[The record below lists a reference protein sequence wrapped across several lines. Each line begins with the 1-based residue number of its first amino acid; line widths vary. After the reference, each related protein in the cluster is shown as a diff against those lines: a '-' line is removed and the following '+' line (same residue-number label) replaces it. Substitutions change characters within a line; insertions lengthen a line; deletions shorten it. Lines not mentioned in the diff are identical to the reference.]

1 MKLVFAICL
10 LFSGITVFAQNVET
24 HMVEPAGV
32 YKEIN
37 MANDTRVCQL
47 LADSTYVG
55 RSKLA
60 DSVMR
65 NANSYT
71 PPVLYFLSNTLFS
84 MKKYEDAEYWFYIAQ
99 LRARY
104 DVNRCADKTANA
116 ANYNQT
122 FGPQIN
128 TYAIKVENID
138 TLTQIIKRAV
148 EFVKGNDEHYD
159 QRWINLSGLAAIS
172 AGIDGKTKGEQLSKN
187 PKDWPAIKAATI
199 KDYYDGFLEFLK
211 SRKK

>member
-1 MKLVFAICL
+1 MKLIYTACL
-10 LFSGITVFAQNVET
+10 LFFGATVFAQNAET
-24 HMVEPAGV
+24 NMVQPVGV

-47 LADSTYVG
+47 LADSTYAG
-55 RSKLA
+55 RGKLA
-60 DSVMR
+60 DSVVL
-65 NANSYT
+65 NASSYT

-84 MKKYEDAEYWFYIAQ
+84 MKKYYNAEYWFYVAQ

-104 DVNRCADKTANA
+104 DVNRCADNTATA

-128 TYAIKVENID
+128 TYAIEVENLD
-138 TLTQIIKRAV
+138 TLTQIVKRAV
-148 EFVKGNDEHYD
+148 DYVKTNDEHYD
-159 QRWINLSGLAAIS
+159 QRWINLTGMSAMT
-172 AGIDGKTKGEQLSKN
+172 AGIEGKTKGEQLSKD
-187 PKDWPAIKAATI
+187 PKDWPAIKSSTI
-199 KDYYDGFLEFLK
+199 KDYCDGFLEFLA